1 MKIIGGNKPR
11 DMPTSL
17 LKCSKHFND
26 LQICKKGMSRSI
38 FTRKIKWDVIFVQYR
53 KSFYTLR
60 QKQMLHVLY
69 NIIDISRKLF
79 VNCACRYQDC
89 EVYVSFFNAKSSFLP
104 GVFILPPLSHG
115 DNAIMLHI
123 YLQHSIV
130 FAPFLHWQY
139 HYVTGDGI
147 ILDIVFVVLLNMK

>member
-26 LQICKKGMSRSI
+26 LQICKKRMSRSI
-38 FTRKIKWDVIFVQYR
+38 FTRKIKWDVIFVQYC

-69 NIIDISRKLF
+69 NIINISRKLLSIVQADIKIVKYTF
-79 VNCACRYQDC
+79 L
-89 EVYVSFFNAKSSFLP
+89 FLNAKSSFLP

-130 FAPFLHWQY
+130 LAPFLHWQY
-139 HYVTGDGI
+139 HYVTGDGL
-147 ILDIVFVVLLNMK
+147 ILDIVFVVLLSMK